1 MRSSFNTRPSTMNW
15 VSLRPP
21 PLTDKPETPAES
33 PTTSETLLTGISEI
47 WFEDIDFWLEAT
59 SVLTNF

>member
-1 MRSSFNTRPSTMNW
+1 MNW

-33 PTTSETLLTGISEI
+33 PTTSETLLTGISKI